1 MIFKTYQGWWVQ
13 GQPRLSFSFAPE
25 TICQCKH
32 NKVHTTQ
39 SNIQFLVPCFASLLP
54 VSIAL
59 SQLSPTNVRSWQ
71 VQCVYDY
78 LVISGR
84 IKESSHLHSCGL
96 NILFYAVHNLSLF
109 MHHCC
114 KILTTE
120 TWSVPR
126 KPQKPPFTLK
136 MVLTST
142 MSDSSW
148 RILCSL
154 CSSCPILSS
163 SSIISW
169 VLHKNTLEFSIGVG
183 EEKDLDCPCCC
194 CSSPG
199 PAKAQLSFCFA
210 ATRPWNVVL
219 KVLRGKETMHI
230 AIGHGAIFTC
240 LSRSAASLWTL
251 WKLFR
256 ACKSCSWYSQKH
268 Q

>member
-1 MIFKTYQGWWVQ
+1 MWLCRYHLRMIKTYQGWQVQ

-25 TICQCKH
+25 TICKCKH

-109 MHHCC
+109 MHHRC

-126 KPQKPPFTLK
+126 KTPETSFYLENGVNVDNVGFQLAHTL
-136 MVLTST
+136 LP
-142 MSDSSW
+142 
-148 RILCSL
+148 LL
-154 CSSCPILSS
+154 
-163 SSIISW
+163 
-169 VLHKNTLEFSIGVG
+169 
-183 EEKDLDCPCCC
+183 
-194 CSSPG
+194 
-199 PAKAQLSFCFA
+199 
-210 ATRPWNVVL
+210 
-219 KVLRGKETMHI
+219 
-230 AIGHGAIFTC
+230 
-240 LSRSAASLWTL
+240 
-251 WKLFR
+251 
-256 ACKSCSWYSQKH
+256 
-268 Q
+268 